1 MAKEPTP
8 QAIASEKL
16 YREMGLTD
24 YEYDLVQQLLGRLPN
39 YTETGLFSVM
49 WSEHCSY
56 KNSKVLLKRLP
67 TQGENVLLG
76 PGEGAGIVDI
86 GDGLGIAFKI
96 ESHNHPSAVEPFEG
110 SATGVGG
117 ILRDVYSMGARPIAV
132 LDSLRFGDPRNE
144 RVKYL
149 VTNAVAGM
157 AAYGN
162 ATGVPTVGGE
172 VYFDDCY
179 THNPLVNALCVG
191 LVRHDQIR
199 RGIAKGEGNTVLYV
213 GRSTGRDGIEG
224 ATFASAEL
232 SEDEQPIHAVA
243 LGDPKAGKALMEACL
258 EMMQLPTLIGIQDM
272 GAAGLVSSSS
282 EMANKGGH
290 GIEMNLDL
298 VPQREPGM
306 TPYEMMLSES
316 QERML
321 LVVEKGSEPEYEAIC
336 AKYGLACVAIGRVT
350 TDGMLRLLHKG
361 AVAAEVPVD
370 ALTAKAPVYQRTAQV
385 SHVYGLNQALEVNDL
400 PIADPVTT
408 LKQLLSMPSLA
419 SKEWIYSQFNTEAV
433 DSTLIG
439 PGMDA
444 AVVKI
449 SGTNKAV
456 ALTTD
461 CNSIYVELDP
471 KQGSAIAVCEA
482 ARNLVCTGAKPL
494 AISDNL
500 NFGSPFNPEVFWQLE
515 QSVEGIA
522 AAARKLNCP
531 VVSGNVSLYNETNG
545 QPIYPTPIIA
555 MVGLLEDASKVMTG
569 KYQHPGDLIV
579 LVGRNWPELGGSHLQ
594 KLIWQKPSGRIP
606 TLDLNYEVRA
616 QELVYKAIQ
625 AGLLNSAHD
634 VAEGGL
640 AVAVLESAFGT
651 GMGAELDF
659 SDGLT
664 VSAALFGESQSR
676 FIVSI
681 NPEKLPALQ
690 QHAQELNVD
699 LKVIG
704 KVTAEDKFRVVYND
718 QELIN
723 CSRSELETAWKEGL
737 ACLMD

>member
-8 QAIASEKL
+8 QEIASERL
-16 YREMGLTD
+16 YLEMGLTD
-24 YEYDLVQQLLGRLPN
+24 HEYDLVKQLLGRLPN

-56 KNSKVLLKRLP
+56 KNSKLLLKRLP
-67 TQGENVLLG
+67 TQGKQVLMG

-86 GDGLGIAFKI
+86 GDGWGIAFKI

-117 ILRDVYSMGARPIAV
+117 ILRDVYSMGARPIAL
-132 LDSLRFGDPRNE
+132 LDSLRFGDPKNK

-149 VTNAVAGM
+149 VVNAVAGI

-162 ATGVPTVGGE
+162 AAGVPTVGGE

-191 LVRHDQIR
+191 LVHRDQIR
-199 RGIAKGEGNTVLYV
+199 RGIAKGEGSTVLYV

-232 SEDEQPIHAVA
+232 SEGEQPTHAVA
-243 LGDPKAGKALMEACL
+243 IGDPQMGKALMEACL
-258 EMMQLPTLIGIQDM
+258 EMMQLPSLIGIQDM

-290 GIEMNLDL
+290 GIELNLDL

-306 TPYEMMLSES
+306 TAYEMMLSES

-321 LVVEKGSEPEYEAIC
+321 LVVEKGSEREYEAIC
-336 AKYGLACVAIGRVT
+336 EKYGLACAAVGRVT
-350 TDGMLRLLHKG
+350 ADGMLRLLHHG
-361 AVAAEVPVD
+361 EVAAEVPVD
-370 ALTAKAPVYQRTAQV
+370 ALTEKAPVYQRTAQV
-385 SHVYGLNQALEVNDL
+385 SHVYGLNQAMEVNDL
-400 PIADPVTT
+400 PIADPAAA

-419 SKEWIYSQFNTEAV
+419 SKEWIFSQFNA
-433 DSTLIG
+433 DGSTLVG

-449 SGTNKAV
+449 PGTNKAV

-461 CNSIYVELDP
+461 CNSIYIELDP

-482 ARNLVCTGAKPL
+482 ARNLICTGAKPL

-500 NFGSPFNPEVFWQLE
+500 NFGSPFNPEVYWQLE

-522 AAARKLNCP
+522 LAAKKLDCP
-531 VVSGNVSLYNETNG
+531 VVSGNVSLFNETDG

-555 MVGLLEDASKVMTG
+555 MVGLIEDASKVMTG

-594 KLIWQKPSGRIP
+594 KLIWQTPSGRIP

-616 QELVYKAIQ
+616 QELVYKAIHT
-625 AGLLNSAHD
+625 GILHSAHD

-651 GMGAELDF
+651 GLGVELDF

-676 FIVSI
+676 FIVSVD
-681 NPEKLPALQ
+681 PEQLPVLLKY
-690 QHAQELNVD
+690 AQETDVD
-699 LKVIG
+699 LKVLG
-704 KVTAEDKFRVVYND
+704 KVTAEDRFRVVYNG

-723 CSRSELETAWKEGL
+723 CPRSELESAWKEGF
-737 ACLMD
+737 ACLMR